1 MTVFQN
7 GDGDHNAHNNVCYK
21 LFQMKW
27 NSYFFAIP
35 FETTCNYT
43 SDFFLLRYGITYLL
57 T

>member
-7 GDGDHNAHNNVCYK
+7 GDGGHNAHNNVCYK

-43 SDFFLLRYGITYLL
+43 SDFFLLRYGITYSL